1 MTMVYFPVA
10 DVLADEFRRE
20 EGDSR
25 ERAGCNMP
33 LAIDITQR
41 WVSL

>member
-1 MTMVYFPVA
+1 MVYFPVA
-10 DVLADEFRRE
+10 DVLADDFRRE
-20 EGDSR
+20 GDLG

-33 LAIDITQR
+33 LAVDITQR